1 MYISRCISVDD
12 IVKAVLIRGGMLV
25 EEDFGDF
32 RSPGKL
38 RFWRF
43 WVSG

>member
-1 MYISRCISVDD
+1 MDD

-38 RFWRF
+38 RFCK
-43 WVSG
+43 SGSPGKLRLLQI